1 MRTISFS
8 DPYGLTL
15 AVKSGN
21 KTMTRRTT
29 KYEVGQEL
37 GVSERYSDIYNQI
50 EDEEGLAAAIDFAQ
64 RVLAAHGKDT
74 RDASKAASLAGWNNK
89 MYVKADL
96 MPTHIVITDRKEQH
110 IQDITDEECLLEGIR
125 SERMPKGYQPTAY
138 TFYGSTEGRDQEQV
152 YYESPTLAFAA
163 LINRLSK
170 RIDGK
175 PFWDAN
181 PEVYAYTFK
190 VVDDE
195 R

>member
-8 DPYGLTL
+8 DLYGLTL

-29 KYEVGQEL
+29 TYEVGQVL
-37 GVSERYSDIYNQI
+37 GVSERYQDIYNRI

-74 RDASKAASLAGWNNK
+74 RDASKAAGLAGWNNK
-89 MYVKADL
+89 MYVKAEL
-96 MPTHIVITDRKEQH
+96 MPTHIVITDREEQH
-110 IQDITDEECLLEGIR
+110 IQDITDEECLLEGVVSIKSLIALR
-125 SERMPKGYQPTAY
+125 SLCYGFPFDIPAS
-138 TFYGSTEGRDQEQV
+138 TFNTPRE
-152 YYESPTLAFAA
+152 AFAF
-163 LINRLSK
+163 LINRLGK
-170 RIDGK
+170 KIDGK

-181 PEVYAYTFK
+181 PKVYAYTFK

>member
-8 DPYGLTL
+8 DLYGLTL

-50 EDEEGLAAAIDFAQ
+50 EDEKGLAAAIDFAQ

-74 RDASKAASLAGWNNK
+74 RDASKAANLAGWNNK
-89 MYVKADL
+89 MYVKAEL

-110 IQDITDEECLLEGIR
+110 IQDVTDEECLLEGVKVMR
-125 SERMPKGYQPTAY
+125 SRLDGGNNYLVWGIDKH
-138 TFYGSTEGRDQEQV
+138 FL
-152 YYESPTLAFAA
+152 SPRGAFSF

-170 RIDGK
+170 KIGGK

-181 PEVYAYTFK
+181 PKVYAYTFK